1 MVGLVGNQSIF
12 IYELGD
18 YIFNIV
24 RQYGV
29 YGLGIG
35 TFLESLG
42 IPAAGVV
49 LQLTS
54 GSLIIS
60 GNTTFLVALAIS
72 TIGLTLG
79 SIASYYLGYFG
90 VEVFHRFHPKK
101 SESSRSRLKDFLTR
115 HGGLAIFLA
124 QLFGPARTW
133 ISIPAG
139 VMRLEIKRF
148 IIFTFLGGLFYCAI
162 AINLSIYATRLLSAN
177 IDELLDVISIPI
189 VIGFASG
196 ILLTLALWRSLLIK
210 RDRARQKR

>member
-1 MVGLVGNQSIF
+1 MENQSVFIF
-12 IYELGD
+12 ELGE

-42 IPAAGVV
+42 IPAAGLV
-49 LQLTS
+49 LQLAS

-60 GNTTFLVALAIS
+60 GNATFVKALAIS

-79 SIASYYLGYFG
+79 SIVSYYIGYFG
-90 VEVFHRFHPKK
+90 VEVFHRLYPKK
-101 SESSRSRLKDFLTR
+101 SEDKRSKLKNFLTR
-115 HGGLAIFLA
+115 HGDLAIFLS

-139 VMRLEIKRF
+139 VMRLDIKRF
-148 IIFTFLGGLFYCAI
+148 IIFTFLGGLFYCTI
-162 AINLSIYATRLLSAN
+162 AIVLSIYATRLVKAN
-177 IDELLDVISIPI
+177 INELLDMISTPI
-189 VIGFASG
+189 LIGFAVG
-196 ILLTLALWRSLLIK
+196 ILLTLALWRSILVK
-210 RDRARQKR
+210 KGRTRQKE